1 MNRIDQ
7 LFQNKPS
14 NVLSI
19 YFTAGYPSLEDTFSI
34 LQQLEKNGVD
44 MVEIGMPFSDP
55 LADGPVI
62 QKSSQ
67 KALDNG
73 MSIYKLFQQLEAMRP
88 TISIPVI
95 LMGYFNPVM
104 QFGIG
109 RFLKKA
115 AEVGID
121 GIILPDL
128 PLIEYQEHYQQDFE
142 KHQIHPIFLISPS
155 TSEARIREIEQ
166 TGKGFIY
173 MVSSASTTGGT
184 KSIASDQEQYFQR
197 ITKLNLKLPQ
207 MIGFG
212 ISSHES
218 FQKACQYAHG
228 AIIGSAFIKALSQEN
243 LPLEERI
250 KTFVKKILGS

>member
-14 NVLSI
+14 NILSI
-19 YFTAGYPSLEDTFSI
+19 YFTAGYPSLDDTFPI
-34 LQQLEKNGVD
+34 LRQLEENGVD

-67 KALDNG
+67 KALENG
-73 MSIYKLFQQLEAMRP
+73 MSINKLFQQLENMR
-88 TISIPVI
+88 TNISIPVI

-104 QFGIG
+104 QFGIS
-109 RFLKKA
+109 RFLEKA
-115 AEVGID
+115 AQVGVD

-155 TSEARIREIEQ
+155 TSDARIREIEQ

-184 KSIASDQEQYFQR
+184 KGIISNQENYFQR
-197 ITKLNLKLPQ
+197 IKNLNLKLPR

-212 ISSHES
+212 IASHES
-218 FQKACQYAHG
+218 FQKACEYAHG
-228 AIIGSAFIKALSQEN
+228 AIIGSAFIKALSQDKQS
-243 LPLEERI
+243 LEKRI
-250 KTFVKKILGS
+250 KTFVNEILT